1 MSTMETVGVDQS
13 CTLLYMTITCHPD
26 GIIQITPTSG

>member
-1 MSTMETVGVDQS
+1 METVGVDQS
-13 CTLLYMTITCHPD
+13 CTLEYIAITCDPD